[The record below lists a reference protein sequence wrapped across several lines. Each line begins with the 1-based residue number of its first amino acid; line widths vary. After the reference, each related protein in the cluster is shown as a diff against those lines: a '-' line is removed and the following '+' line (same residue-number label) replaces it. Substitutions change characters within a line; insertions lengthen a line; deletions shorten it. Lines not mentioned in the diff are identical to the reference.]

1 MGKFK
6 FEKQFRD
13 ENPQTVGETDG
24 YFDLGNYNEWLENKA
39 EKLLSEFY
47 KIEIAPP
54 PYNEHENNVFVFE
67 TKAIARNA
75 NKILNYLDFV

>member
-6 FEKQFRD
+6 FEKQFRA

-24 YFDLGNYNEWLENKA
+24 NFDLANYNEWLEDKA
-39 EKLLSEFY
+39 GDLLFEFY
-47 KIEIAPP
+47 KIERAPL

-67 TKAIARNA
+67 VRKIARNA
-75 NKILNYLDFV
+75 NKILTI

>member
-39 EKLLSEFY
+39 EELLCEFN
-47 KIEIAPP
+47 KIENAPL

-67 TKAIARNA
+67 TRAIARNA
-75 NKILNYLDFV
+75 NKILTI